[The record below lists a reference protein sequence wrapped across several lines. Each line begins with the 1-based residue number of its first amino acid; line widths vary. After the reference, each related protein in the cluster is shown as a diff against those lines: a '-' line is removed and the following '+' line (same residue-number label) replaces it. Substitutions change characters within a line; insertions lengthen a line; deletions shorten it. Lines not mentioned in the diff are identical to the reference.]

1 MSSILLIVLDA
12 TARAEISRLAD
23 SDATMAVSDAVD
35 SLAAART
42 ALARRLPD
50 LIVADVRLPDGPLV
64 NLLDELRPRRSHVLA
79 LTPSLRDPHL
89 MHTLRHGADGYALS
103 GHVGPDLLLRM
114 QRMLAG
120 ESSMDAR
127 VAQLLTMQLR
137 TGAHPLLE
145 PELKLLHAIGAGA
158 SMAEVARST
167 QMTPQQIGLTL
178 RAIYR
183 KLHLDL
189 RPRPAAS
196 GPD

>member
-1 MSSILLIVLDA
+1 MSSILLIVLDVI
-12 TARAEISRLAD
+12 TRAEISRLAGTD
-23 SDATMAVSDAVD
+23 STLAISDAVG
-35 SLAAART
+35 SLAGARAA
-42 ALARRLPD
+42 LERRLPD

-89 MHTLRHGADGYALS
+89 MHTLRHGADGYALA

-120 ESSMDAR
+120 ESSMDER
-127 VAQLLTMQLR
+127 VAQLLTIQLR

-145 PELKLLHAIGAGA
+145 PELAVLHAIGAGA
-158 SMAEVARST
+158 SMAEIARNLKMT
-167 QMTPQQIGLTL
+167 QQQIGLTL

-189 RPRPAAS
+189 RRRPAGA
-196 GPD
+196 GPA

>member
-12 TARAEISRLAD
+12 IARAEISRLAGTD
-23 SDATMAVSDAVD
+23 STLAVSDAVD
-35 SLAAART
+35 SLAGARA

-50 LIVADVRLPDGPLV
+50 LIVADLRLPDGPLV
-64 NLLDELRPRRSHVLA
+64 NLLEELRPRRSHVLA

-89 MHTLRHGADGYALS
+89 MHTLRHGADGYALA
-103 GHVGPDLLLRM
+103 GHVGPDLLMRM

-127 VAQLLTMQLR
+127 VAQLLTLQLR
-137 TGAHPLLE
+137 TGAQPLSAA
-145 PELKLLHAIGAGA
+145 ELQLLHAIGAGE
-158 SMAEVARST
+158 SMAQVARRV
-167 QMTPQQIGLTL
+167 QMTPQQVGLTL

-189 RPRPAAS
+189 RPRPQAPGS
-196 GPD
+196 D

>member
-1 MSSILLIVLDA
+1 MSSILLIVLDVI
-12 TARAEISRLAD
+12 TRAEISRLAGTD
-23 SDATMAVSDAVD
+23 STLAISDAVG
-35 SLAAART
+35 SLAGARAA
-42 ALARRLPD
+42 LERRLPD

-89 MHTLRHGADGYALS
+89 MHTLRHGADGYALA

-120 ESSMDAR
+120 ESPMDAR

-145 PELKLLHAIGAGA
+145 EEVKLLHAIGSGA
-158 SMAEVARST
+158 SMGEVARGA
-167 QMTPQQIGLTL
+167 QMTHQQVGLML
-178 RAIYR
+178 RGIYR

-189 RPRPAAS
+189 RPRPASA
-196 GPD
+196 GPE

>member
-1 MSSILLIVLDA
+1 MSSILLIVNDVI
-12 TARAEISRLAD
+12 TRAEISRLAGT
-23 SDATMAVSDAVD
+23 DATLAISDAVG
-35 SLAAART
+35 SLAGARA
-42 ALARRLPD
+42 ALAKRLPD

-89 MHTLRHGADGYALS
+89 MHTLRHGADGYALT

-120 ESSMDAR
+120 ESAMDAR

-137 TGAHPLLE
+137 TGAQPLLE
-145 PELKLLHAIGAGA
+145 SELKLLHAIGAGA
-158 SMAEVARST
+158 TMAEVARDT

-189 RPRPAAS
+189 RPRPATF
-196 GPD
+196 GPG